1 MTVLVF
7 DAVEDRRFETGI
19 ERGVLYPFE
28 GGAFPWNGLTAI
40 TEMKTRE
47 VKSYYMDGVKYLDHH
62 VPGSY
67 AAKLQAFTY
76 PDELEEILGTS
87 QFAPGVFLHDQR
99 PGMFHLA
106 YRTKVGDASGKTDD
120 YKLHLAYNLTAVPN
134 DTTYATMGE
143 NVTPN
148 VFEWTLSGVPQNVWG
163 IRPTS
168 HISLDSRLVHPTILA
183 LVEDQLYGTLLTDP
197 VFPDLVSLLSAIE
210 GLAA

>member
-28 GGAFPWNGLTAI
+28 GGAVPWNGLTAI
-40 TEMKTRE
+40 TETKTRE

-76 PDELEEILGTS
+76 PDELEVILGTEL
-87 QFAPGVFLHDQR
+87 FAPGVFLHDQR
-99 PGMFHLA
+99 PGMFHLS
-106 YRTKVGDASGKTDD
+106 YRTLVGDASGATEH
-120 YKLHLAYNLTAVPN
+120 YKLHLAYNLTAVPG
-134 DTTYATMGE
+134 DTTFSTLGKDVNA
-143 NVTPN
+143 N
-148 VFEWTLSGVPQNVWG
+148 VFEWALSGVPQNVWG

-168 HISLDSRLVHPTILA
+168 HLSFDSRLVHPTILA
-183 LVEDQLYGTLLTDP
+183 MVEDQLYGTELTDP
-197 VFPDLVSLLSAIE
+197 VFPELVSLLSAIE
-210 GLAA
+210 GLAV